1 MEQMKANVQVRHK
14 GLLLSA
20 FIRGETIDSAAFLA
34 YFRLQ
39 GSPLAVQATRDEAPK
54 RDWTLHDSI
63 KSRTTPKGFS
73 VFATAPHTPFVVLGT
88 KPHEIRPVH
97 AKALRFFPSATGLI
111 EHAGGG
117 PLRMLQAAAL
127 QPVFAKKVMH
137 PGTKP
142 NPFFKR
148 AKHKVKDT
156 LKQLAKDILVRM
168 YS

>member
-1 MEQMKANVQVRHK
+1 MKANVQVRCR

-20 FIRGETIDSAAFLA
+20 FTRGETIDPGAFLA
-34 YFRLQ
+34 YFRHE
-39 GSPLAVQATRDEAPK
+39 GSPIAVKATQDEAPK
-54 RDWTLHDSI
+54 RDWKLHDSI
-63 KSRTTPKGFS
+63 ESRPTPKGFS
-73 VFATAPHTPFVVLGT
+73 VIATAPHTPFVVLGT

-111 EHAGGG
+111 EHTGGG
-117 PLRMLQAAAL
+117 PLRMLQATAL
-127 QPVFAKKVMH
+127 QPVFAKRVMH

-148 AKHKVKDT
+148 AKDKVKDT
-156 LKQLAKDILVRM
+156 LEQLAKDILVRM